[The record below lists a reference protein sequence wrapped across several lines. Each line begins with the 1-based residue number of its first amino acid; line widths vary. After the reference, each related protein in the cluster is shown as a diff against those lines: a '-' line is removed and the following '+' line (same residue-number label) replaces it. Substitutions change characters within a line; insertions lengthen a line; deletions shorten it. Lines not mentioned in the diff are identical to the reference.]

1 MKSFALLLG
10 LFLMNDL
17 QAQDT
22 NCMIIGHRGFRGVY
36 PENTLVGFQK
46 ALLLPIDGI
55 ELDVVVNKDH
65 ELVISH
71 DPFFQKEFCLDSTG
85 AKIMN
90 EKEFNIYKL
99 SQEEVMRFDCGSLK
113 NPKFEEQ
120 QVISQYKPLWK
131 EFKELKKLDST
142 HTILFEIKSIKA
154 DYGKSQPFP
163 DEYAKLVVAELADY
177 PFRSKIVIMSF
188 DPVILN
194 EIHKISNDYRMV
206 LLTYKP
212 INKIKYPL
220 KKLDFL
226 PYALGMFHP
235 TIHRNVIDQL
245 HDLGLKCFAWTVN
258 DQKNADRLHE
268 LKVDALITDYPD
280 RIK

>member
-1 MKSFALLLG
+1 LITS
-10 LFLMNDL
+10 NSIE
-17 QAQDT
+17 AQNN

-46 ALLLPIDGI
+46 ALQLPIDGI

-85 AKIMN
+85 EKITN
-90 EKEFNIYKL
+90 EKDYNIYKL
-99 SQEEVMRFDCGSLK
+99 SQEEIMKFDCGSLK
-113 NPKFEEQ
+113 NPKFDEQ
-120 QVISQYKPLWK
+120 QLITQYKPLWR
-131 EFKELKKLDST
+131 EFKELKELDSN
-142 HTILFEIKSIKA
+142 HIILFEIKSVKA
-154 DYGKSQPFP
+154 DCGKSQPFP
-163 DEYAKLVVAELADY
+163 HEYAKLVVNELIDY
-177 PFRSKIVIMSF
+177 PFQSNIIIMSF

-194 EIHKISNDYRMV
+194 EIFKINHKYRMV

-212 INKIKYPL
+212 INQIKHPL
-220 KKLDFL
+220 KKLDFI
-226 PYALGMFHP
+226 PYALGIFHP
-235 TIHRNVIDQL
+235 MIHRNVIDQL
-245 HDLGLKCFAWTVN
+245 HEQGLKCFAWTVN

>member
-1 MKSFALLLG
+1 MKSFALFLG
-10 LFLMNDL
+10 LFLMNDI

-46 ALLLPIDGI
+46 ALQLPIDGI

-85 AKIMN
+85 AKIKN
-90 EKEFNIYKL
+90 EKEFNIYEL
-99 SQEEVMRFDCGSLK
+99 SQEEILRFDCGSLK
-113 NPKFEEQ
+113 KPKFEEQ
-120 QVISQYKPLWK
+120 KVISQYKPLWK
-131 EFKELKKLDST
+131 EFKELNELDSA
-142 HTILFEIKSIKA
+142 HTILFEIKSVKA

-163 DEYAKLVVAELADY
+163 DEYAKLVVTELAVY
-177 PFRSKIVIMSF
+177 PFSSNIVIMSF
-188 DPVILN
+188 DPAILN
-194 EIHKISNDYRMV
+194 EIHKISDDYRMV

-212 INKIKYPL
+212 INTIKRTL
-220 KKLDFL
+220 KKLNFT
-226 PYALGMFHP
+226 PYAFGMFHS
-235 TIHRNVIDQL
+235 TINHHIIDQL
-245 HDLGLKCFAWTVN
+245 HDKGLKCFAWTVN
-258 DQKNADRLHE
+258 EQNEADRLHR
-268 LKVDALITDYPD
+268 LQIDALITDYPD